1 MSFDKSF
8 LSIDEE
14 AFEAGRLAAW
24 DAYEPG
30 HPAGDPVG
38 VSDDYQFGWW
48 CGVGNASAWH
58 EGYSAGKCGML
69 FCPYAIGADDDCF
82 REPWL
87 NGYRAAFEIELT
99 RNAGQA

>member
-1 MSFDKSF
+1 MNVSESF

-14 AFEAGRLAAW
+14 AFDAGHLAAW
-24 DAYEPG
+24 EAYEPG
-30 HPAGDPVG
+30 HPVGEPVG
-38 VSDDYQFGWW
+38 VSDDYQCGWW

-58 EGYSAGKCGML
+58 EGYAAAKRGVL
-69 FCPYAIGADDDCF
+69 ACPYSTDGDDECF

-87 NGYRAAFEIELT
+87 NGYRAAFEIEPI